1 VQESVERPGPVA
13 EAREHVLLLD
23 GNVGAE
29 LANVL
34 TAANEVGRVAL
45 RSAGLARR
53 DDVGELSAFTDPQ
66 LADPRP
72 QLERWILQAVQ
83 AHRRRSRR
91 PPRQAQR
98 RAALVGAL
106 RTLALER
113 VVVTNLAGRVLD
125 DGEVAAI
132 VAAQAHKAS
141 LTTTLLFCDED
152 PVARQN
158 MGAAIESVGI
168 DVARD

>member
-1 VQESVERPGPVA
+1 MHPAQSCGLPAVGHPRAAQLLLVVLFDTRAGAACEPD
-13 EAREHVLLLD
+13 EARVE
-23 GNVGAE
+23 
-29 LANVL
+29 
-34 TAANEVGRVAL
+34 
-45 RSAGLARR
+45 SAV
-53 DDVGELSAFTDPQ
+53 D
-66 LADPRP
+66 
-72 QLERWILQAVQ
+72 
-83 AHRRRSRR
+83 
-91 PPRQAQR
+91 
-98 RAALVGAL
+98 ALVGAL

-132 VAAQAHKAS
+132 VAAKAHKAS

-152 PVARQN
+152 PVAHQN